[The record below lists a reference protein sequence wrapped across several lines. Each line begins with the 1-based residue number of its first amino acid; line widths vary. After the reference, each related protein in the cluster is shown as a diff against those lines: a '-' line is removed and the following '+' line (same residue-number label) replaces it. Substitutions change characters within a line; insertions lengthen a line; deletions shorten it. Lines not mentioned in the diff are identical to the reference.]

1 MNPLIHL
8 KGPDHPGPGERR
20 VLLDRAGEIL
30 GEAGIEPSDVI
41 RIDVPGRGQSVGGEG
56 PLRPEVAPVV
66 PALQSGSLF
75 GGRTGVILM
84 DAHQL
89 LTAEGEAVAE
99 LLSHQT
105 GQGLQVV
112 LITTGKLPKLLGAHV
127 KKHGEVI
134 PVRRLAD
141 RDVAG
146 WVRTAARGRGMRLP
160 SDAAQALIRRFGSD
174 IGAIELALDQLSVA
188 GGPVT
193 DQMVL
198 DRFRN
203 RPDEPIWKLT
213 DALGRG
219 AGDEALRRLHDI
231 LTHGH
236 PLVIVAALEND
247 LRRRALASA
256 APDIETFAGWI
267 RSSPKAYPT
276 RKAWQAG
283 RAMSR
288 DSMNMAVDALRR
300 ADATLKRLPE
310 ETHLPTME
318 RLVVALSLW
327 YRDN

>member
-1 MNPLIHL
+1 MNTLIHL

-20 VLLDRAGEIL
+20 LLLDRAGKIL
-30 GEAGIEPSDVI
+30 GEAGIEPADVI

-89 LTAEGEAVAE
+89 LAGESVAVAE
-99 LLSHQT
+99 LLSQQT
-105 GQGLQVV
+105 GHSRQVV
-112 LITTGKLPKLLGAHV
+112 LITTGKLAKVLNAHV
-127 KKHGEVI
+127 KKNGEVV

-146 WVRTAARGRGMRLP
+146 WVQAAARRRGMRLRP
-160 SDAAQALIRRFGSD
+160 EAVQALIRRFGSD
-174 IGAIELALDQLSVA
+174 IGAIELALDQLGVA
-188 GGPVT
+188 AGPVT
-193 DQMVL
+193 DEMIL

-247 LRRRALASA
+247 LRRRALASV

-267 RSSPKAYPT
+267 RGSPKAFPT

-288 DSMNMAVDALRR
+288 PNLNMAVDALRR
-300 ADATLKRLPE
+300 ADATLKRMPE

-327 YRDN
+327 YRGS